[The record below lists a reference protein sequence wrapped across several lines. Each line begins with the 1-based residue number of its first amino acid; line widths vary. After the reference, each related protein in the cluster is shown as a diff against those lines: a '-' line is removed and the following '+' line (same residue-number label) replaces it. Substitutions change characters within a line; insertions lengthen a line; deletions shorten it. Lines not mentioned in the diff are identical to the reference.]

1 MDCASHSCPPT
12 VKFGSTPTALGG
24 VLLWAVL
31 FVVDERHDTLATMAK
46 RSTAIVRTIPVR
58 APAPVIRIAAPRAPT
73 AAKSKRRSHRRSSG
87 GGITGK
93 TVLSAGIG
101 GAALGFIEKTFPNI
115 PTVPVLGRAGTIAL
129 AAYFLSRRGGTGMG
143 GIARDVALAA
153 ASIAGYQLG
162 KTGKVSGDEV
172 LGDDEL
178 SGVAAQV

>member
-1 MDCASHSCPPT
+1 
-12 VKFGSTPTALGG
+12 
-24 VLLWAVL
+24 VL

-73 AAKSKRRSHRRSSG
+73 AGKTKRRSHRRSSAS

-178 SGVAAQV
+178 SGIAAQV